1 MYDVCVCVC
10 IPALK
15 RLGKLVREREREKE
29 TERERERNRDRDR
42 KRKRKKERGRRG
54 GRERERERK
63 KDKNGDWLD
72 VALEK
77 TRCDK
82 VSSNQMGSISRGSPP
97 RPEVAAAGP
106 PGAPCVRC
114 CVHFET
120 I

>member
-1 MYDVCVCVC
+1 MC

-15 RLGKLVREREREKE
+15 RLGKLVKE
-29 TERERERNRDRDR
+29 
-42 KRKRKKERGRRG
+42 
-54 GRERERERK
+54 RERERERK
-63 KDKNGDWLD
+63 REIERERENRERERERKREKEREKDKNGDWLD

-114 CVHFET
+114 CVHLET